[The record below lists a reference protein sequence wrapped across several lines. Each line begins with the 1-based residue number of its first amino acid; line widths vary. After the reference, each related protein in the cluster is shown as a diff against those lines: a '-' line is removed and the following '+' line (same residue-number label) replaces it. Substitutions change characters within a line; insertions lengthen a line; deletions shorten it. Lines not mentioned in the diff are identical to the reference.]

1 MSGALIFHGCKPSY
15 KYLSDRTKCSDA
27 NLLNAFTVEPMTE
40 PSINLD
46 AYFRRI
52 GYTGTLEPT
61 LATLNGLIFC
71 HVQTIPF
78 ENLDVLWGR
87 GISLDASSIE
97 RKLIHESRGGY
108 CFEQNGLFLLVLQS
122 LGFDVTPISARV
134 RWQRPRDF
142 TPARTHLF
150 NRVEI
155 DGTSWL
161 ADVGVGG
168 MSPSSA
174 LRLELDTEQST
185 PHEPRRITKEGA
197 LYFHQVRLGSEWEDI
212 CEFTLEAM
220 PPIDR
225 EIANW
230 FTSTHPKS
238 HFKSNILVGRAGPNG
253 GRVTLLDN
261 KFTVRDATGKADTRL
276 LTSKRELLEV
286 LTEHFGLHLPTD
298 APFHL
303 PEAAWLS

>member
-1 MSGALIFHGCKPSY
+1 
-15 KYLSDRTKCSDA
+15 
-27 NLLNAFTVEPMTE
+27 MTE
-40 PSINLD
+40 PRIDLD
-46 AYFRRI
+46 AYFHRI
-52 GYTGTLEPT
+52 GYTGPRTPT
-61 LATLNGLIFC
+61 LATLNGLIFH

-78 ENLDVLWGR
+78 ENLDVLLGR
-87 GISLDASSIE
+87 GISLDAESIE
-97 RKLIHESRGGY
+97 RKLIHERRGGY
-108 CFEQNGLFLLVLQS
+108 CFEQNGLFLLVLQT

-142 TPARTHLF
+142 TPPRTHLF

-155 DGTSWL
+155 DGASWL

-174 LRLELDTEQST
+174 FRLELDTEQST
-185 PHEPRRITKEGA
+185 PHEPRRIIKEGPV
-197 LYFHQVRLGSEWEDI
+197 YFHQVRLGSEWQDI

-238 HFKSNILVGRAGPNG
+238 HFKSNILVGRAAPNG

-261 KFTVRDATGKADTRL
+261 KFTLRDAAGKADTRML
-276 LTSKRELLEV
+276 ASKQELLAV
-286 LTEHFGLHLPTD
+286 LANHFGVHLPADIQFHLTETS
-298 APFHL
+298 
-303 PEAAWLS
+303 WLL